1 MQSNKFVRINLLG
14 HFVNDALYL
23 LATCVKKK
31 KEEEEIGFMGLSLFL
46 WSLLQVTTITRLN
59 YSVNF

>member
-1 MQSNKFVRINLLG
+1 MQSNKFVRINLSG

-31 KEEEEIGFMGLSLFL
+31 EEIGFVGLSLVL
-46 WSLLQVTTITRLN
+46 WSLMQVTIITRLN
-59 YSVNF
+59 YCVNF

>member
-1 MQSNKFVRINLLG
+1 MQSNKFVRINLSG

-31 KEEEEIGFMGLSLFL
+31 KKEIGFMGLSLVL
-46 WSLLQVTTITRLN
+46 WSLMQVTTITRLN
-59 YSVNF
+59 YCVNF